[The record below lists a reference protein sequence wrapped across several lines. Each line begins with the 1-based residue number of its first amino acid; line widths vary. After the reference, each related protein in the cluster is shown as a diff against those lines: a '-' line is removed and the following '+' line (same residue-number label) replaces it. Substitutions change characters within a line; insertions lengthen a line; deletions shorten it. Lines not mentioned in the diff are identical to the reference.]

1 MVINMIVIMMIMILL
16 LPLLL
21 LQLLLLLITIIK
33 DAWTNFD
40 SQICCTLFAENDSK
54 QKTNGHKGE
63 MYGKTSEFIWRTF
76 KLIKCFLNSD

>member
-1 MVINMIVIMMIMILL
+1 MIINMMVIMIIMILLL

-21 LQLLLLLITIIK
+21 LQLIIITIIK